1 MPSCPVPQPL
11 SFTLPNGAN
20 TERFGVVSNSTPEE
34 CLPHSLVNQTVT
46 TKASNMAGTFAVD
59 FPTEVIDDAA
69 GQFKIQFNL
78 KDQPM
83 QVGTYA
89 LQISVRDR
97 DGSPLKTLPGTL
109 NIQPEAL

>member
-1 MPSCPVPQPL
+1 MVCPIPTPL

-20 TERFGVVSNSTPEE
+20 TERFGVVSDSTPEE

-46 TKASNMAGTFAVD
+46 TKASNMAGTFTVD
-59 FPTEVIDDAA
+59 FPTEVIDDVA

-83 QVGTYA
+83 QAGTYA
-89 LQISVRDR
+89 LQVSVRDR
-97 DGSPLKTLPGTL
+97 DGSPLKTLTGAL

>member
-1 MPSCPVPQPL
+1 MSCPIPQPP

-20 TERFGVVSNSTPEE
+20 TERFGVVSDSTPEE

-46 TKASNMAGTFAVD
+46 TKASNMAGTFTVD
-59 FPTEVIDDAA
+59 FPTEVIDDVA
-69 GQFKIQFNL
+69 GQFKISFNL

-83 QVGTYA
+83 QSGTYV
-89 LQISVRDR
+89 LQVIVRDK
-97 DGSPLKTLPGTL
+97 DGSALKTLSGSL

>member
-11 SFTLPNGAN
+11 SFNLPNGAN

-46 TKASNMAGTFAVD
+46 TKASNVAGTFTVD
-59 FPTEVIDDAA
+59 FPTEVIEEAA

-89 LQISVRDR
+89 LQISVRGR
-97 DGSPLKTLPGTL
+97 DGSPLKTLTGVL

>member
-1 MPSCPVPQPL
+1 MSCPVPQPL

-20 TERFGVVSNSTPEE
+20 TERFGAVSDSTPED
-34 CLPHSLVNQTVT
+34 CIPHSLVNQTVT

-59 FPTEVIDDAA
+59 FPTEVLEDSK
-69 GQFKIQFNL
+69 GQFKITFNL

-83 QVGTYA
+83 QPGTYA
-89 LQISVRDR
+89 LQITVRTK
-97 DGSPLKTLPGTL
+97 DGSALKTLTGSL